1 MNFGSPLGLW
11 LFALTVPIVAFY
23 LLKVKRRQV
32 VVPYLR
38 LWRDLVVETT
48 ARSLFQRL
56 RRLFSLL
63 LQLLILAGVVLALSE
78 PSVDLKA
85 VKKESVLV
93 LLDVSASMQSQEAAG
108 KSRFELL
115 RDAASE
121 WVEGRSFEDEMMLA
135 AVSDR
140 IEVLTPFTR
149 STLELRDGL
158 KRLTPTQRSLEVDAL
173 LAFAREMTAGKS
185 DPVVVV
191 LSDGNGGSLKDKLS
205 ALNFARWI
213 PIGMSRANLAI
224 TRFATRKNEALGT
237 DFVLAEVANHGE
249 ETQEVRLE
257 ISLDGSTRKVI
268 TRSIEPSATI
278 HEELQLTLPAGGLLS
293 LGIRRVPPAGQPE
306 LDPLEY
312 NALAIDDTAFAMVRP
327 TRLRR
332 VLVVTAT
339 EAEAQPYWLALT
351 SMAEWIHESSKAVLA
366 SDYDQLSAEDKRAD
380 ITICGN
386 VLPPNLD
393 PTTNLVLLH
402 SDLPTAIPAKIAGDV
417 ASPKVFDWEREHELN
432 RYLNYR
438 DLPLPATRILE
449 IDSGTPLVST
459 IEGPIVAAFE
469 LTNRRAIYVGFDMT
483 AELFPFRLAFPL
495 LLRNALAWFE
505 AEEDAW
511 FEPTYRVSQSIRPL
525 ERIAEGAQVTVRYAD
540 GAEVKTEPLT
550 VQDGSFVF
558 RGTDQIGPV
567 EFTIGG
573 ATHPTCVNL
582 FDALESNIAPGELPA
597 STDPATEQGRHLLNR
612 ELWTLLALGAL
623 VLWAIEWLTYHRR
636 ITE

>member
-11 LFALTVPIVAFY
+11 FFALTIPIVAFY

-56 RRLFSLL
+56 RRLLSLL
-63 LQLLILAGVVLALSE
+63 LQLLILSGIVLALSE
-78 PSVDLKA
+78 PSFDLKSI
-85 VKKESVLV
+85 KKESVLV
-93 LLDVSASMQSQEAAG
+93 VLDVSASMQSDEADE
-108 KSRFELL
+108 KSRFDLL
-115 RDAASE
+115 RDLAAE
-121 WVEGRSFEDEMMLA
+121 WIEGRSFEDEMMLA

-140 IEVLTPFTR
+140 VEVLTPFTR

-158 KRLTPTQRSLEVDAL
+158 KRLAPTQRSLDIDGLISFAL
-173 LAFAREMTAGKS
+173 EMTAGKS

-191 LSDGNGGSLKDKLS
+191 LSDGNGGSLTDRLK
-205 ALNFARWI
+205 ALPFARWV
-213 PIGMSRANLAI
+213 PVGASRANLAI

-237 DFVLAEVANHGE
+237 DFVLAEVTNQGGE
-249 ETQEVRLE
+249 SHDVRLE
-257 ISLDGSTRKVI
+257 ISLDGSARKVI
-268 TRSIEPSATI
+268 TRRIDPATTI

-293 LGIRRVPPAGQPE
+293 LAIQRVSPE
-306 LDPLEY
+306 GEPEADPLDF
-312 NALAIDDTAFAMVRP
+312 NALAIDDVAYAMVRP

-351 SMAEWIHESSKAVLA
+351 SMAEWIHESSRTVLVADYA
-366 SDYDQLSAEDKRAD
+366 SLSVEDKQAD

-386 VLPPNLD
+386 VVPKDLD
-393 PTTNLVLLH
+393 PSTNLILLH
-402 SDLPTAIPAKIAGDV
+402 TELPAQLPAKLAGDV
-417 ASPKVFDWEREHELN
+417 ASPKVFDWERDHELN

-438 DLPLPATRILE
+438 DLPLPTTRVLE
-449 IDSGTPLVST
+449 LASGTPLVST

-469 LTNRRAIYVGFDMT
+469 LGKRRAIYVGFDMT

-511 FEPTYRVSQSIRPL
+511 FEATYRVSQSIRPL
-525 ERIAEGAQVTVRYAD
+525 KRIPEGAAVTARYAI
-540 GAEVKTEPLT
+540 GGEVKTETLSA
-550 VQDGSFVF
+550 QDGTFVF
-558 RGTDQIGPV
+558 RGADQIGPV

-582 FDALESNIAPGELPA
+582 FDALESNVAPSEPETTA
-597 STDPATEQGRHLLNR
+597 APVTEQGRHLLNR

-623 VLWAIEWLTYHRR
+623 VLWVIEWLTYHRR